1 MKLIIFSGFLGS
13 GKTVSILSLAK
24 YLSGK
29 NGGRAAAG
37 YGAKA
42 VILENEVGDVNYD
55 QSMLRKSGYEIIN
68 MLAGCICCTLSN
80 DLMTQLREFVPWY
93 NPEYVIFEPTGL
105 AYPEAISET
114 AKESGVELEWVRTVT
129 VVDALRYG
137 AIMEMAPKLMEAQI
151 GAADTIL
158 LNKIDAADADELA
171 AVRRGIPAINPNAAL
186 YEVSAKQGVPDKVFE
201 RITR

>member
-1 MKLIIFSGFLGS
+1 MKLIIFSGFLGA
-13 GKTVSILSLAK
+13 GKTVSILSLAR
-24 YLSGK
+24 YLSEAGDGETSK
-29 NGGRAAAG
+29 G
-37 YGAKA
+37 YGSKA

-80 DLMTQLREFVPWY
+80 DLLTQLREFIPWY
-93 NPEYVIFEPTGL
+93 NPEYVIFEPTGV

-129 VVDALRYG
+129 VVDAARYE
-137 AIMEMAPKLMEAQI
+137 AIGDMVPHLMEAQI
-151 GAADTIL
+151 GAADTVL
-158 LNKIDAADADELA
+158 LNKVDLTDAKEIA
-171 AVRRGIPAINPNAAL
+171 AIREAVAGINPGAAL
-186 YEVSAKQGVPDKVFE
+186 YEVNAKAGIPDEVFE